1 MTLLASSLVA
11 LALAA
16 GTGAAPSS
24 PPPEPPPS
32 PALAPEAPPPV
43 LEPPPSSAQEPPSSG
58 PEAPRP
64 RADEPPTRDD
74 AAPTA
79 AEAAP
84 PADAPPPPAA
94 DVPVPAPSDEP
105 LAPSDEDE
113 AAASSDEASPA
124 PEDGEDAESAEPGA
138 APLAA
143 PEPAPAATLPH
154 RDSAFS
160 ILVGR
165 SAVSLLGLGAGGWA
179 LRLGSDQLSPGR
191 PSSTRVSVEAFLGET
206 GAGLAMRSIAASAE
220 AWAHASPR
228 VRGGLGLDT
237 GVIFVRRATTD
248 AWAAVASAGLRA
260 GLEVSAARFSSG
272 ELVVGAHG
280 AARLERWISGLLSV
294 GYRFGGARRAPH
306 PVR

>member
-64 RADEPPTRDD
+64 RADEPPTRGD

-124 PEDGEDAESAEPGA
+124 PEDGEDAESAEPG